1 MRAVAADG
9 LAALFDNAQPLTSSA
24 RRCAT
29 SRGLLG
35 LSQLIRF
42 AYPAGASASVLV
54 SYTSC
59 SMAVIST
66 DAGSGMLASPLQDDL
81 LGYAA
86 AGTTTSGPP
95 TPDVVGLTAAQA
107 RAAAHRARLTL
118 QLDGTAMDAR
128 VPFGTV
134 IFQSPP
140 ADWRTGQLGGSQ
152 QIDAIT
158 AVGPAPPCS
167 ASQLAASYLGGS
179 PGAGNFLG
187 VIAIRDISPRA
198 CLLAGP
204 IRVVGLGRSGLPDT
218 SAVAPLIGFQAILS
232 PRAAALPADGTWP
245 PADVVATIQL
255 IAEYRDDPSSPDGLC
270 TSHQVIPAA
279 WQITLPVAQ
288 MRITDTFHGPG
299 SFLPSG
305 GFLTCRGRLGAV
317 SQVTVGHIGPA
328 S

>member
-9 LAALFDNAQPLTSSA
+9 LAAIVDNAQPLTSSA
-24 RRCAT
+24 RQCAT

-66 DAGSGMLASPLQDDL
+66 DAGSGILVSPLQDDL
-81 LGYAA
+81 FGYAT
-86 AGTTTSGPP
+86 AGATSSGPP
-95 TPDVVGLTAAQA
+95 TPDVVGLIAAQA
-107 RAAAHRARLTL
+107 RATAHRARLTL

-140 ADWRTGQLGGSQ
+140 ADLRIGQPGGGQ

-167 ASQLAASYLGGS
+167 ASQLVARYLGGS

-187 VIAIRDISPRA
+187 VIVIRDVSPRP

-204 IRVVGLGRSGLPDT
+204 VRVVGLGRSGLPDT
-218 SAVAPLIGFQAILS
+218 SAVTPMIRFPAILS
-232 PRAAALPADGTWP
+232 PGAAALPAEGSWP

-279 WQITLPVAQ
+279 WQITLPVVQ
-288 MRITDTFHGPG
+288 MRITDTSHDPG

-305 GFLTCRGRLGAV
+305 AFLTCRGRLGAF
-317 SQVTVGHIGPA
+317 SPVTVGHIGPA